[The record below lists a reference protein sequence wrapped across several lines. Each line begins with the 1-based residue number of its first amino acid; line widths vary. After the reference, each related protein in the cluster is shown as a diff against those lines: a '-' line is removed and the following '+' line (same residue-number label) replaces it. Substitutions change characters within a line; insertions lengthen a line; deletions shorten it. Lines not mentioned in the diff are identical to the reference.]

1 MKYGKISFLPHC
13 YPISLGRYFHAWSI
27 QRETHIKGMIG
38 FVYAVFAGFCA
49 ATASTC
55 AKLAMSP
62 ELQRNFWCD
71 LLLQR
76 VAESPSLSSVCE
88 TVSYPALILT
98 LLK

>member
-1 MKYGKISFLPHC
+1 
-13 YPISLGRYFHAWSI
+13 
-27 QRETHIKGMIG
+27 MIG
-38 FVYAVFAGFCA
+38 FVYAVSAGFCA
-49 ATASTC
+49 AIASTC

-88 TVSYPALILT
+88 TVSYPAVMSLILT
-98 LLK
+98 LLKESQ

>member
-1 MKYGKISFLPHC
+1 
-13 YPISLGRYFHAWSI
+13 
-27 QRETHIKGMIG
+27 MIG

-88 TVSYPALILT
+88 TVSYLELPCFDVFDSYSFEIESMIQII
-98 LLK
+98 